1 MRAVSGPDG
10 PDPRDSGNS
19 GRWIWAVSGVV
30 TAAAVTALG
39 LSLAG
44 RAGTADAAFV
54 VPQSAMTTTVTAPAA
69 VTSMTVDT
77 DGTPVVIRTGNT
89 SRVQVSETILSRA
102 VPSGSASS
110 APASSGSAGET
121 PRVAVET
128 SGGHL
133 TVDAPACTPGASDCV
148 IAVEIAAP
156 PGVTATVL
164 SGGGTITVSGI
175 AGADLYSDGGPVTVI
190 GVRGTLEINSGTGPA
205 IADDL
210 SASRAT
216 ISTNGGSADIGYS
229 TAPDTVAITT
239 GGGSARLDVP
249 GGPYALTANSGGGP
263 ETVGITTSAT
273 AARSLTISTGGGPLI
288 ISPGAG
294 AIMPGS
300 LSIPTTGISVP
311 RLRLGPGLG
320 LGLGLGLGRIL
331 GVPVRG
337 LTSVS
342 AP

>member
-10 PDPRDSGNS
+10 PDPGDSGNR

-30 TAAAVTALG
+30 TATAIAA
-39 LSLAG
+39 LSLALVG
-44 RAGTADAAFV
+44 RAGTADAAFA
-54 VPQSAMTTTVTAPAA
+54 VPQSAMTTTVTASAA
-69 VTSMTVDT
+69 VTSMTVDS
-77 DGTPVVIRTGNT
+77 DGAPVVIRTGNT
-89 SRVQVSETILSRA
+89 NRVQVSETILSRA
-102 VPSGSASS
+102 VPSGPAGSGTAGS
-110 APASSGSAGET
+110 APTSSGSAGET

-133 TVDAPACTPGASDCV
+133 TVDAPVCTPAASDCV

-164 SGGGTITVSGI
+164 SDGGTITVSGI

-190 GVRGTLEINSGTGPA
+190 GVRGTLEVNSGAGPV
-205 IADDL
+205 IADEL

-229 TAPDTVAITT
+229 TAPGTVAITT
-239 GGGSARLDVP
+239 GGGSAQLDVP

-288 ISPGAG
+288 ISPGTG

-300 LSIPTTGISVP
+300 LPIPTTGVSLP
-311 RLRLGPGLG
+311 RLRLR
-320 LGLGLGLGRIL
+320 LGLGLGRVL